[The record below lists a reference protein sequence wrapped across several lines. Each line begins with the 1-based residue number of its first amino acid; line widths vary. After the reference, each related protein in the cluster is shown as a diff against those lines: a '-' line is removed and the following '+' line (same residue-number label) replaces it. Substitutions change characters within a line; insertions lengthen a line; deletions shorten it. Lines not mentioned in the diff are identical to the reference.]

1 MISDPH
7 TIAQIR
13 QRFPFLPASD
23 DELMRH
29 FLAHSALL
37 QLKAGQP
44 ICQEGMQCSHLAL
57 LLSGTARVYKLGENG
72 REVTLYRV
80 GPGESCILTASCI
93 ISQRPFPAFAV
104 CEEALQAVVI
114 PAAEIQ
120 QWMERYP
127 PWRAY
132 LFGLVSERLGDV
144 ISIIEAIAF
153 QRVDRRIASL
163 LLKRSASGDNQQI
176 HLTHQEIASDLGT
189 SREVVSRILKEFE
202 GRGMIHAGR
211 GHIALNNRKALEE
224 KAQEQ

>member
-1 MISDPH
+1 MISDPQ

-13 QRFPFLPASD
+13 QRFPFLPEPE

-29 FLAHSALL
+29 FLAHSNLVRL
-37 QLKAGQP
+37 DPQQP

-57 LLSGTARVYKLGENG
+57 VLSGTARVFKLGENG
-72 REVTLYRV
+72 REITLYRV

-104 CEEALQAVVI
+104 CEEALEAVVI

-163 LLKRSASGDNQQI
+163 LLKRATSGNSRQI

-202 GRGMIHAGR
+202 SRGMIHASR
-211 GHIALNNRKALEE
+211 GHIDLSDLKALEE